1 MTHSRKHQKILVT
14 GGAGFIGSHIVDKL
28 MEEDFVVTVI
38 DNLQTGSHANIDRHL
53 GKKNFSFVKGDIRD
67 INLVRKTLKDI
78 DVVFHEAALASVT
91 LSVKDPILTNQI
103 NVEGTLNL
111 LKASCD
117 LGVKRFVF
125 ASSAAV
131 YGKNN
136 SPQKKEDDSLN
147 PPSPYGVSKLAAEK
161 YVQVFQKL
169 YGIETVCLRYF
180 NVYGPRQRV
189 DVHGSY
195 GGVISIFINRILKNM
210 PPTINGDGEQTRDFV
225 YIDDVVE
232 ANILAMNSKN
242 GVGEAFNI
250 ATGKNVSINQIAGTL
265 KRLMNKE
272 RLENIHNEPRATDVK
287 HGYASINKAEEILGY
302 EPRFSIEDGLS
313 QLVNWYTKRPS

>member
-1 MTHSRKHQKILVT
+1 MSSPKKYQKILVT

-28 MEEDFVVTVI
+28 IEDFDVTVI
-38 DNLQTGSHANIDRHL
+38 DNLNTGSLANVSHHN
-53 GKKNFSFVKGDIRD
+53 KMKNFHFIKGDIRD
-67 INLVRKTLKDI
+67 VDLLRKSLQDI

-91 LSVKDPILTNQI
+91 FSVKDPVLTNQI

-117 LGVKRFVF
+117 LNVKRFIY

-131 YGKNN
+131 YGKTK
-136 SPQKKEDDSLN
+136 SVQKKEDENLN
-147 PPSPYGVSKLAAEK
+147 PTSPYGVSKLAAEN
-161 YVQVFQKL
+161 YVQVFHRL
-169 YGIETVCLRYF
+169 HGIETVCLRYF

-225 YIDDVVE
+225 YISDVVQ
-232 ANILAMNSKN
+232 ANMLAMNNRN
-242 GVGEAFNI
+242 GVGEVFNI
-250 ATGKNVSINQIAGTL
+250 ATGKKISINQVAQTL
-265 KRLMNKE
+265 KHVMNRE
-272 RLENIHNEPRATDVK
+272 DLENIHTEPRPTDIK
-287 HGYASINKAEEILGY
+287 HGYANINKAKKILGY
-302 EPRFSIEDGLS
+302 EPQFSTEKGLAE
-313 QLVNWYTKRPS
+313 LVNWYTKRPT

>member
-1 MTHSRKHQKILVT
+1 MVHSRKYQKIFVT
-14 GGAGFIGSHIVDKL
+14 GGAGFIGSHIVDRL
-28 MEEDFVVTVI
+28 TEEDFDVTVI
-38 DNLQTGSHANIDRHL
+38 DDLHTGSLTNVSRHRNR
-53 GKKNFSFVKGDIRD
+53 KNFHFVEGDIRD
-67 INLVRKTLKDI
+67 NNLVRKNLKDI

-91 LSVKDPILTNQI
+91 FSVKDPISTNQI

-117 LGVKRFVF
+117 LDVKRFIF

-131 YGKNN
+131 YGKTK
-136 SPQKKEDDSLN
+136 SPRKNEDDNLN
-147 PPSPYGVSKLAAEK
+147 PTSPYGVSKLAAEN
-161 YVQVFQKL
+161 YVQVFQRL
-169 YGIETVCLRYF
+169 YGLETVCLRYF

-232 ANILAMNSKN
+232 ANILAMNSQN
-242 GVGEAFNI
+242 GAGEVFNI
-250 ATGKNVSINQIAGTL
+250 ATGKNVSINRVAEILKQIM
-265 KRLMNKE
+265 KKE
-272 RLENIHNEPRATDVK
+272 DLENIHTEPRPTDLK
-287 HGYASINKAEEILGY
+287 HGYASISKAEEILGY
-302 EPRFSIEDGLS
+302 KPQFSIEEGLT
-313 QLVNWYTKRPS
+313 QLVNWYTKKK